1 MELSIL
7 EGSLLSEN
15 YMAESLEWE
24 IRCFNMSDEIFY
36 FIPFPHDELDF
47 ASFTVWN
54 DSFALFLC
62 IGEIDNPDLA
72 SYEMWVMTDYDDIVK
87 GASPWTKQLV
97 IGRLDGFPI
106 PVQFWKS
113 DELLFEDEERLLS
126 YNLHTQ
132 NLRDI
137 GIAELKYYSPI
148 RFTYYIK
155 GLVSVGGRAKTTRKN
170 GED

>member
-1 MELSIL
+1 ML
-7 EGSLLSEN
+7 
-15 YMAESLEWE
+15 
-24 IRCFNMSDEIFY
+24 FF
-36 FIPFPHDELDF
+36 FF
-47 ASFTVWN
+47 
-54 DSFALFLC
+54 FLC

-97 IGRLDGFPI
+97 IGLLDGFPI

-113 DELLFEDEERLLS
+113 DELLFEDEERLLP
-126 YNLHTQ
+126 YNIHTQ

-137 GIAELKYYSPI
+137 GIARLKYYSPI

-155 GLVSVGGRAKTTRKN
+155 SLVSVGGRVNTARKN

>member
-155 GLVSVGGRAKTTRKN
+155 GLVSVGGRVNTTRKN